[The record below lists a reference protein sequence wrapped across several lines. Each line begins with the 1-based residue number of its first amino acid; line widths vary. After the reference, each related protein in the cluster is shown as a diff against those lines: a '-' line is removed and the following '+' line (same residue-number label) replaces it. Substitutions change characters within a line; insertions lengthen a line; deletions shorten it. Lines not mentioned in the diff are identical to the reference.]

1 MSYLSSGS
9 KRLQLEWGGCAT
21 PLSLLDLLSRDAISI
36 PTAPTKSS
44 DDSIDLRSPTLGLGN
59 GVGILWWHG
68 VLFSVLPLVRSQYS
82 NYGIRDYSRVAVGRS
97 PVFLFV
103 ARVPGEL

>member
-1 MSYLSSGS
+1 MVEQRPFKPKVVG
-9 KRLQLEWGGCAT
+9 
-21 PLSLLDLLSRDAISI
+21 SI
-36 PTAPTKSS
+36 PTAPTKSP

-103 ARVPGEL
+103 ARVGA

>member
-1 MSYLSSGS
+1 MSPKGT
-9 KRLQLEWGGCAT
+9 EEVG
-21 PLSLLDLLSRDAISI
+21 SI

-44 DDSIDLRSPTLGLGN
+44 DDSIDLRSRTPGLGN

-82 NYGIRDYSRVAVGRS
+82 NYGSGTIAGLRWDAARFFYLGRVSGRS
-97 PVFLFV
+97 LC
-103 ARVPGEL
+103 

>member
-1 MSYLSSGS
+1 MNLGKSAKVVG
-9 KRLQLEWGGCAT
+9 
-21 PLSLLDLLSRDAISI
+21 SI
-36 PTAPTKSS
+36 PTAPTKSP

-103 ARVPGEL
+103 ARVGA

>member
-1 MSYLSSGS
+1 MSLGH
-9 KRLQLEWGGCAT
+9 RRDA
-21 PLSLLDLLSRDAISI
+21 PVDLLVGIQAVTGELGSI

-103 ARVPGEL
+103 ARVGA

>member
-1 MSYLSSGS
+1 MLNSWQKLG
-9 KRLQLEWGGCAT
+9 RG
-21 PLSLLDLLSRDAISI
+21 SI
-36 PTAPTKSS
+36 PTAPTKSP
-44 DDSIDLRSPTLGLGN
+44 DDSIDLRSPTPGLGN

-97 PVFLFV
+97 PVFLFGP
-103 ARVPGEL
+103 RVGA

>member
-1 MSYLSSGS
+1 MCNRMCNSANRNLLRTSEVD
-9 KRLQLEWGGCAT
+9 RLVGIQAVTGELG
-21 PLSLLDLLSRDAISI
+21 SI
-36 PTAPTKSS
+36 PPTKSS

-59 GVGILWWHG
+59 GVGIFWWHG

-103 ARVPGEL
+103 ARVEA